1 MLEILPNR
9 GSQAFTLFVESLRED
24 YDWLADTLE
33 EEAATNH
40 YEIDSRMLAKSAEKC
55 LYENKFNSLQEDN
68 VQVRVKYQGSSGRQL
83 NPLLNLF
90 NVCD

>member
-1 MLEILPNR
+1 MLYAYFSKSTTEDRTRRLLEILPNR
-9 GSQAFTLFVESLRED
+9 GSQAFTLFVEALRED

-40 YEIDSRMLAKSAEKC
+40 YEIDSRIIVKSSDKC

-68 VQVRVKYQGSSGRQL
+68 VQVRVKYQ
-83 NPLLNLF
+83 
-90 NVCD
+90 